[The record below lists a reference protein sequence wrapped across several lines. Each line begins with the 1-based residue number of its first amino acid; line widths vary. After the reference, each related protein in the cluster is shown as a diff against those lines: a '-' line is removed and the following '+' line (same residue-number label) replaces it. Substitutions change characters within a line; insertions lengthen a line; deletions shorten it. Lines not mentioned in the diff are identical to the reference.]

1 MATYL
6 GVRHETFSPLSN
18 DAWMISTLDIWN
30 ARQYK
35 KQHVTMDTYFTTKVV
50 TVTCA
55 YKTEQQR
62 SKGKYEGEADWIS
75 VFSAGLSCSI
85 EPGKVPN

>member
-1 MATYL
+1 MATDL

-55 YKTEQQR
+55 YKQNNKSQKANMKTRQTGYQFLVQ
-62 SKGKYEGEADWIS
+62 A
-75 VFSAGLSCSI
+75 FLAA
-85 EPGKVPN
+85 